1 MFPLSNRRPQTVD
14 VSTEEL
20 SIAEIQARIRFLQD
34 PAAWATLD
42 PTCRYIETV
51 ETQMSWVFLGRHAA
65 LKLKKP
71 IRTPELD
78 FTTLQSR
85 IWHCQEELR
94 LNARLAPGVYRGLM
108 ALVSTSRSHANHQ
121 GTEGLHLSPPQPTDQ
136 PGYRLRPWCDEAG
149 TGGASE
155 CLVWMRRL
163 PKRRMMS
170 RLIAKGQ
177 LRTVEVHQLGQTLA
191 RFYTQAPRVPMDP
204 HLWRS
209 RYCDEWATHQR
220 VLLGPWGEGL
230 VSAAWMHRAWR
241 AQALMASALAQ
252 RCAQGAFVEGHGD
265 LRPDHVCFWTSPV
278 VIDALEF
285 NARLRWVD
293 PVDELDYL
301 ALECEVLGAA
311 WIGDRLW
318 SAWQGHAMD
327 RDALSTQPTPPT
339 TPTSPIRHLYRLRRS
354 LLRARLCIAHLMSP
368 RPRTPQRWRPLA
380 RRYLQCADKSLQA
393 IEDAANSLSMALDNK
408 APADAT
414 VTL

>member
-1 MFPLSNRRPQTVD
+1 MSPWYTRRPSAVK
-14 VSTEEL
+14 L
-20 SIAEIQARIRFLQD
+20 SSEGLSRSALQARICFLQD
-34 PAAWATLD
+34 PAAWAALD
-42 PTCRYIETV
+42 PQCRHIEMV
-51 ETQMSWVFLGRHAA
+51 ETQMSWVFLGQHAA

-94 LNARLAPGVYRGLM
+94 LNARLAPGVYQGLM
-108 ALVSTSRSHANHQ
+108 ALVSLTRGDANHQ
-121 GTEGLHLSPPQPTDQ
+121 GTEAALLPA
-136 PGYRLRPWCDEAG
+136 YRLRPWYEEAG
-149 TGGASE
+149 NGGALE

-170 RLIAKGQ
+170 RLIAKDQ
-177 LRTVEVHQLGQTLA
+177 LRPVEVDQLAHTLVK
-191 RFYTQAPRVPMDP
+191 FYAQATRVPMEP

-220 VLLGPWGEGL
+220 VLLSPWGEGL
-230 VSAAWMHRAWR
+230 VSTAWMHRAWR
-241 AQALMASALAQ
+241 AQALMGSALAQ
-252 RCAQGAFVEGHGD
+252 RCAQRAFVEGHGD

-278 VIDALEF
+278 VMDALEF

-293 PVDELDYL
+293 PFDELDYL

-311 WIGDRLW
+311 WVGTRLW
-318 SAWQGHAMD
+318 SAWQAHAMD
-327 RDALSTQPTPPT
+327 RDTLPTQPTQALK
-339 TPTSPIRHLYRLRRS
+339 HLYRLRRS

-368 RPRTPQRWRPLA
+368 SPRTPLRWRPLA
-380 RRYLQCADKSLQA
+380 RRYLQCADESLQA
-393 IEDAANSLSMALDNK
+393 IEVAANSLSMAFDNR
-408 APADAT
+408 APAETT